1 MYNQSIK
8 MKSKILVLLLTFNIF
23 FASAQENNVTIFG
36 KWKIDLDIEKILED
50 NMNKLETYEKMVA
63 NLSSGLIIN
72 FFEDLEMYI
81 DFKEE
86 NKAIFIIDSYIYEEQ
101 EIRWEIG
108 ENGDII
114 IDDSIENKIK
124 ITAENSVWRLFDD
137 EIKLIEDGE
146 INDKIILKKVL

>member
-50 NMNKLETYEKMVA
+50 NMNKLDTYEKMVA

-81 DFKEE
+81 LFKEE
-86 NKAIFIIDSYIYEEQ
+86 NKAIFIIDSYIREEQ

-124 ITAENSVWRLFDD
+124 IKLKALAIKTDKFPNSLNIWDYLFF
-137 EIKLIEDGE
+137 GGM
-146 INDKIILKKVL
+146 

>member
-1 MYNQSIK
+1 
-8 MKSKILVLLLTFNIF
+8 MKSKILVLLLTLNIF
-23 FASAQENNVTIFG
+23 FASAQENNETIFG

-63 NLSSGLIIN
+63 SLSSGLIIN
-72 FFEDLEMYI
+72 FFKDLEMYI
-81 DFKEE
+81 VFKEE
-86 NKAIFIIDSYIYEEQ
+86 NKAIFVIDSYIYEEQ

>member
-1 MYNQSIK
+1 
-8 MKSKILVLLLTFNIF
+8 MKSKILVLLLILNIF
-23 FASAQENNVTIFG
+23 FASAQENNETIFG

-50 NMNKLETYEKMVA
+50 NMNKLETYEKIVA

-72 FFEDLEMYI
+72 FFKDLEMYI
-81 DFKEE
+81 EFKEE

>member
-1 MYNQSIK
+1 

-72 FFEDLEMYI
+72 FIEDLEKYI

-101 EIRWEIG
+101 EIRWEVG

>member
-1 MYNQSIK
+1 

-23 FASAQENNVTIFG
+23 FASAQENNVAIFG

-81 DFKEE
+81 EFKQE
-86 NKAIFIIDSYIYEEQ
+86 NKAISIIDSYIYEEQ

>member
-1 MYNQSIK
+1 
-8 MKSKILVLLLTFNIF
+8 MKSKILVLLFTFNIL

-81 DFKEE
+81 EFKEE

>member
-1 MYNQSIK
+1 
-8 MKSKILVLLLTFNIF
+8 MKSKILVLLLTFNIL

-63 NLSSGLIIN
+63 SLSSGLIIN
-72 FFEDLEMYI
+72 FFKDLEMYI
-81 DFKEE
+81 VFKEE
-86 NKAIFIIDSYIYEEQ
+86 NKAIFVIDSYIYEEQ

>member
-1 MYNQSIK
+1 

-63 NLSSGLIIN
+63 SLSSGLIIN
-72 FFEDLEMYI
+72 FFKDLEMYI
-81 DFKEE
+81 VFKQE
-86 NKAIFIIDSYIYEEQ
+86 NKAIFVIDSYIYEEQ

>member
-1 MYNQSIK
+1 

-72 FFEDLEMYI
+72 FFKDLEMYI
-81 DFKEE
+81 VFKKE

-101 EIRWEIG
+101 EIKWEIG

>member
-1 MYNQSIK
+1 
-8 MKSKILVLLLTFNIF
+8 MKSKILVLLLTLNIF
-23 FASAQENNVTIFG
+23 FASAQENNETIFG
-36 KWKIDLDIEKILED
+36 KWKIDLDIEKILEH

-63 NLSSGLIIN
+63 SLSSGLIIN
-72 FFEDLEMYI
+72 FFKDLEMYI
-81 DFKEE
+81 EFKED

-146 INDKIILKKVL
+146 INDKIILKKVF

>member
-1 MYNQSIK
+1 

-101 EIRWEIG
+101 EIRWKVG

-137 EIKLIEDGE
+137 EIKLIEDGK
-146 INDKIILKKVL
+146 INDKIILKKVF